1 MFFKVF
7 HFWAN
12 SLAVCFPSALEALK
26 VIQVSFKILPGAS
39 QEGPKDAQESP
50 KRLPRGAQDGP
61 RRCHGR
67 PWSDRDWEI
76 RRLQNGMDKIEK
88 NNFESLHPKA
98 PKRSPRDFPEVPRGP
113 QDDPKMP
120 PGGSQG
126 VSQSPP
132 MWPALGPGAPNP
144 PATQLQQTPSDRA
157 EPLSV
162 LTALPMTPR
171 FLHRPQS

>member
-1 MFFKVF
+1 MVF
-7 HFWAN
+7 HFWTNLCAR
-12 SLAVCFPSALEALK
+12 CFPSAFEALK
-26 VIQVSFKILPGAS
+26 VLQEGSKILPKAS
-39 QEGPKDAQESP
+39 
-50 KRLPRGAQDGP
+50 KRPVWGGSG
-61 RRCHGR
+61 C

-88 NNFESLHPKA
+88 NNFESLNQKA
-98 PKRSPRDFPEVPRGP
+98 PKRSPRDLPEVPRGP

-171 FLHRPQS
+171 FLHRPQSCESKSPGVSHFAMIP